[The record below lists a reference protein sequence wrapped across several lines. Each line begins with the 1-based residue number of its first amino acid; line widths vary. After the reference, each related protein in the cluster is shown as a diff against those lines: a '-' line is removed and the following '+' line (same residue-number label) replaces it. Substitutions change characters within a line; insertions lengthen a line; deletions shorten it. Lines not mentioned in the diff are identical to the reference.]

1 MKPHETA
8 IGIHRFHR
16 FHTPAVRFH
25 NGFIVV
31 SCSFTRPLGKLHCAP
46 MRCSCRWDAAGGGGK
61 EKERKTRREGTRER
75 EREGE
80 RERKKARERERE
92 QIQILRWSR
101 GGAGAPP
108 RRYLTPALPTGPA
121 GGYHFKQ
128 IAFAWDQHLKHHLS
142 LSASDRLGLLL
153 KIRLG
158 PALGDGGCVKAWR
171 SAKRLFPNC
180 PAHLQNHTPGC
191 RGKTSQSNEQI

>member
-1 MKPHETA
+1 M
-8 IGIHRFHR
+8 R
-16 FHTPAVRFH
+16 FHTPAGKTALCAH
-25 NGFIVV
+25 ALQL
-31 SCSFTRPLGKLHCAP
+31 PLGC
-46 MRCSCRWDAAGGGGK
+46 CGGQRQR
-61 EKERKTRREGTRER
+61 ERKKDKEGRHQRER
-75 EREGE
+75 ERERGRG
-80 RERKKARERERE
+80 RERKKESERERERE

-158 PALGDGGCVKAWR
+158 PALGDGGCAKAWR

-180 PAHLQNHTPGC
+180 PAHLQNHTPSC
-191 RGKTSQSNEQI
+191 RGKTSQSNEQM